1 MEIFSV
7 KIDMIQEIDHHQ
19 ASSTLMGDGYFM
31 SEDNSCFVIE
41 TKDES
46 NYPILMR
53 IIFTGDDSL
62 QVKIQ
67 GEGYTSIHD
76 LKMNV
81 KTMGASFVDNQ
92 RLDYQFVL
100 LKFIKKNL
108 DIYLEYDIYS
118 NGTKISKNTFEL
130 EVTQKC

>member
-53 IIFTGDDSL
+53 IILPAMILYKSKFKER
-62 QVKIQ
+62 VI
-67 GEGYTSIHD
+67 
-76 LKMNV
+76 
-81 KTMGASFVDNQ
+81 
-92 RLDYQFVL
+92 L
-100 LKFIKKNL
+100 LSTI
-108 DIYLEYDIYS
+108 
-118 NGTKISKNTFEL
+118 
-130 EVTQKC
+130 